1 MWQYVYTTLTEYNFF
16 LKSYLKT
23 KEILYLSKRWGY
35 DSGTLS
41 TERDSLQD
49 SAYDTELYA
58 KTLQE
63 LEFILFDNYL

>member
-16 LKSYLKT
+16 SNPILKT
-23 KEILYLSKRWGY
+23 KEILYLSKRRGC
-35 DSGTLS
+35 DAGTLS

-49 SAYDTELYA
+49 SAYNTELYA